1 MTRRRFGRARDALG
15 AWCAPFRDANVEY
28 EALLVDGVVAEA
40 LMKVAADVGADL
52 VVVGRRGH
60 GGFSEF
66 VLGSVSHTLSHRC
79 DVPVVIV
86 PVDG

>member
-1 MTRRRFGRARDALG
+1 MEGM
-15 AWCAPFRDANVEY
+15 
-28 EALLVDGVVAEA
+28 VADT

-60 GGFSEF
+60 GGFSEL
-66 VLGSVSHTLSHRC
+66 VLGSVSHTLNHPC